1 MNRKRRR
8 LAFVAVLAVKSG
20 PWMMIIDSGRKGVGS
35 GRGLEVTG
43 ETLGSDPNPQAKAG
57 IYLMEFYSFIQ
68 QRATEHLLS
77 GQAPSELREYSKE
90 QIPLCLP
97 RA

>member
-1 MNRKRRR
+1 MNRKRR

-20 PWMMIIDSGRKGVGS
+20 PRMMIIDSGRKRGGGS

-43 ETLGSDPNPQAKAG
+43 ETLGSDPNPEAKAG
-57 IYLMEFYSFIQ
+57 IYLMEFHSFIQ
-68 QRATEHLLS
+68 QIATEHLLS
-77 GQAPSELREYSKE
+77 GQAPSELREYGKK
-90 QIPLCLP
+90 QILLCLP